1 MRFLFPISLS
11 LLTLFS
17 TSCGSMKV
25 RGDVVTKETYTQDA
39 INGAGKMSARAKIS
53 GGPLEMNKIVLA
65 PIMLTYEYRDKA
77 NTSQYSYVEA
87 IWDPKNQSS
96 DFITLANYIYNT
108 IYNLLNEGNYG
119 TVLAKDAFSSPDLAG
134 IGRYPNGDIG
144 KGYTVPSFQ
153 GKQYDPMNTA
163 AILAANPGSD
173 TVLYMQVRLHLYPH
187 NLVDVNSVLSMNY
200 HAYQQYKFQLCKID
214 QCTTVEV
221 PMLRTEVLADVD
233 HNVPIVRNDDY
244 KNPKAAEQVD
254 FSNEVIAR
262 AIAVSLAN
270 NWDKISK

>member
-1 MRFLFPISLS
+1 M
-11 LLTLFS
+11 
-17 TSCGSMKV
+17 
-25 RGDVVTKETYTQDA
+25 
-39 INGAGKMSARAKIS
+39 
-53 GGPLEMNKIVLA
+53 
-65 PIMLTYEYRDKA
+65 
-77 NTSQYSYVEA
+77 
-87 IWDPKNQSS
+87 
-96 DFITLANYIYNT
+96 
-108 IYNLLNEGNYG
+108 
-119 TVLAKDAFSSPDLAG
+119 
-134 IGRYPNGDIG
+134 
-144 KGYTVPSFQ
+144 
-153 GKQYDPMNTA
+153 
-163 AILAANPGSD
+163 
-173 TVLYMQVRLHLYPH
+173 
-187 NLVDVNSVLSMNY
+187 DVNSVLSMNY